1 MNSMQRQSRLGFYN
15 MLGLPRRFAQN
26 LQLLFFR
33 DLPELMFVSLYLQP
47 FVGAILTGIFI
58 VFNACLCL
66 IGSLLIFT
74 SSCPCKKF
82 CQDIF
87 LARFGGKTCGM
98 P

>member
-47 FVGAILTGIFI
+47 FVGAILTGICI

-87 LARFGGKTCGM
+87 LARFGGKT
-98 P
+98 